1 MQINL
6 TLTAH
11 KIAKSFFY
19 KKRNAVLSVKVG
31 NAVLRLRLT
40 INTNEPVLQT
50 NFILKCTESRK
61 KSIFAI
67 FCALFLGRKTKTEEH
82 LARAISLRNWLLE
95 NLFSLSLSLSSPL
108 YLALSHSQIAN
119 SNNNNNSRSAKILTG
134 CIFRLIAVE
143 SSHWSQCDQ
152 IWRYLR
158 VLGNK
163 FSSKSSQK
171 IWWFFGLF

>member
-6 TLTAH
+6 KLTAH
-11 KIAKSFFY
+11 KIAKRFFY

-61 KSIFAI
+61 KSF
-67 FCALFLGRKTKTEEH
+67 FCNFLRTLPWTQNKNRGTLGSSNLTEK
-82 LARAISLRNWLLE
+82 LTAGKS
-95 NLFSLSLSLSSPL
+95 FLSLSLSSPL

-152 IWRYLR
+152 I
-158 VLGNK
+158 
-163 FSSKSSQK
+163 
-171 IWWFFGLF
+171 